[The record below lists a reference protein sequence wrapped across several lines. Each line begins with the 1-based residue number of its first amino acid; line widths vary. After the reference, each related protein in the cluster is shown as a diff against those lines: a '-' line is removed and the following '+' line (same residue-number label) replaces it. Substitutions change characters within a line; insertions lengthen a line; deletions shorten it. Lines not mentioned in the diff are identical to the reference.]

1 MFSQENHILSRDPKP
16 MCTHMILL
24 YIRFD
29 SQEAAAADI
38 YSQLFLNNDTNY
50 FSQSLQQEDEHK

>member
-1 MFSQENHILSRDPKP
+1 MFSQENHNLSRDPKP
-16 MCTHMILL
+16 ICTHMILL

-38 YSQLFLNNDTNY
+38 YSQLFSNIDTNY
-50 FSQSLQQEDEHK
+50 FSQNLQQED

>member
-1 MFSQENHILSRDPKP
+1 

>member
-1 MFSQENHILSRDPKP
+1 

-38 YSQLFLNNDTNY
+38 YSQLFLDIDTNY
-50 FSQSLQQEDEHK
+50 FTLSLQQEEEHK

>member
-1 MFSQENHILSRDPKP
+1 
-16 MCTHMILL
+16 MILL

-38 YSQLFLNNDTNY
+38 YSQLFSNIDTNY
-50 FSQSLQQEDEHK
+50 FSQNLQQED

>member
-16 MCTHMILL
+16 ICTHMILL
-24 YIRFD
+24 YIRFE

-38 YSQLFLNNDTNY
+38 YSQTLLK
-50 FSQSLQQEDEHK
+50 H